1 MMKSPL
7 NAVELDTLK
16 KLLLERRRVLRSEMK
31 AKLSNHDDPALL
43 GLANRLAEND
53 DWAVADLETAL
64 DVAEIARDA
73 VELKDVDAALAHMKE
88 GTYGICADCAK
99 PIPYARLEVN
109 PGAQCCIGCQEKRE
123 STLPRAWHPSL

>member
-1 MMKSPL
+1 MKAPL
-7 NAVELDTLK
+7 NVAELGTLK
-16 KLLLERRRVLRSEMK
+16 KLLQERRRVLRSEMK

-43 GLANRLAEND
+43 GLANRLAETD

-64 DVAEIARDA
+64 EVAEVARDA
-73 VELKDVDAALAHMKE
+73 VELKDVDAALTHME
-88 GTYGICADCAK
+88 DGTYGICADCAK

-123 STLPRAWHPSL
+123 ATLPRQGHPSL